1 MNLKSAILPT
11 VQEIQILH
19 QHLTIL
25 ATLPETQAPVL
36 SVFLDLYQHQ
46 DALRAKFA
54 QWAVSAR
61 IAVKQDQRQLF
72 DTSRA
77 EVDAVLRRVWPD
89 TIKSLAI
96 FSRAGDLPLL
106 TVMPFSATM
115 DNHFHVDS
123 LPAIFPLV
131 QLKDRFHRFVV
142 AICTEESSRIFEITL
157 GSVSEEILA
166 KRPEIRQRVGREWTR
181 EHYHQSKREND
192 RRFLRDQAELISN
205 LMGKRGHNHLILAG
219 HPRNVSALRS
229 ALPKEIEARVSDTLR
244 QAPNGNDYS
253 VVLEQAIEAF
263 IEIEQQESQNT
274 VQRLNEQFRRGGL
287 ACIGIDDTRE
297 ALKLCAVSELVIS
310 EEMAVA
316 EREELVKAATAQN
329 IPIEVCE
336 ADELLNHHG
345 GVGCLL
351 RFRMDFMKSVT
362 ES

>member
-1 MNLKSAILPT
+1 MTLKPTILPT

-19 QHLTIL
+19 RHLASL

-36 SVFLDLYQHQ
+36 SIFLDLYQHQ
-46 DALRAKFA
+46 DALRAKFS

-61 IAVKQDQRQLF
+61 IAIKQDQRPAF
-72 DTSRA
+72 DTARA
-77 EVDAVLRRVWPD
+77 EVDAILRQTWPD
-89 TIKSLAI
+89 STKSLAI
-96 FSRAGDLPLL
+96 FARAGTDPLL
-106 TVMPFSATM
+106 TVMPFSAAM
-115 DNHFHVDS
+115 DSHFHVDC

-253 VVLEQAIEAF
+253 IVLEQAVDAF

-274 VQRLNEQFRRGGL
+274 VQRLKEQFRRGGL
-287 ACIGIDDTRE
+287 ACVGIEATRE
-297 ALKLCAVSELVIS
+297 ALHLCAVSELVIS
-310 EEMAVA
+310 EEMAVSQ
-316 EREELVKAATAQN
+316 REELVKAATSQD

-336 ADELLNHHG
+336 GDELLNHHG

-351 RFRMDFMKSVT
+351 RYRMDFMQKVS